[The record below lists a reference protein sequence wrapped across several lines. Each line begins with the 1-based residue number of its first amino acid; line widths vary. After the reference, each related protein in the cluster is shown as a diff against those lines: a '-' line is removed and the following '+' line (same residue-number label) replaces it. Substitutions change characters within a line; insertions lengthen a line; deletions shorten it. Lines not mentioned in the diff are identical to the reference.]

1 MGGKTGLSGTGEREV
16 VDRRWETAP
25 LPQHQLQAAL
35 GFSIIPEQHSLAE
48 EKGSKTLP
56 KVILL
61 ASHLRAVTIVR
72 APGFLFEWSQKFLWL
87 EETTGALIQL
97 SG

>member
-1 MGGKTGLSGTGEREV
+1 MGGKRGLSCTGDREL

-25 LPQHQLQAAL
+25 LPQHQLQAAP
-35 GFSIIPEQHSLAE
+35 GFSIIPEHSLAE
-48 EKGSKTLP
+48 EKGSKPLP
-56 KVILL
+56 KVTLL
-61 ASHLRAVTIVR
+61 ASHLTAVTIVR

-87 EETTGALIQL
+87 EETTGAPIQL